1 MLSERNAT
9 SAPDTA
15 STPPSTLRLSTP
27 VLTPSDEPACTSSD
41 VDTPTVALPTYA
53 SAAPG
58 ARSTASSVVSDT
70 PPAAT
75 PSRRPSDSTPIAP
88 PVTRTS
94 SPPYASRRSPATTLT
109 SRLLTSVLPDDAT
122 LTSDALTCT
131 PSTAD
136 TSTAPPA
143 VTTTSIELT
152 LTSSAADASIRH
164 SDDTATDPDDRRP
177 RWNTTSPQLSNVGF
191 RPGVLRTRTPLTVC
205 AAKRTLRPPS
215 E

>member
-1 MLSERNAT
+1 M
-9 SAPDTA
+9 
-15 STPPSTLRLSTP
+15 PPSTLTLSTP
-27 VLTPSDEPACTSSD
+27 VLSPSDDPACTSRD
-41 VDTPTVALPTYA
+41 DDTPTVALPTYA

-75 PSRRPSDSTPIAP
+75 PSSRPSDSTPIAP

-94 SPPYASRRSPATTLT
+94 SPPYASSRSPATTLT
-109 SRLLTSVLPDDAT
+109 SRLLTSVSPDDAT
-122 LTSDALTCT
+122 LTSPPLTRT

-143 VTTTSIELT
+143 FTTTSIELT
-152 LTSSAADASIRH
+152 LTSSAADASMRH
-164 SDDTATDPDDRRP
+164 SDATDTDPDDRRP
-177 RWNTTSPQLSNVGF
+177 KWNTTSLHPSNVGP
-191 RPGVLRTRTPLTVC
+191 RPGALRTRTPLTGC
-205 AAKRTLRPPS
+205 DAKRTLRPPS